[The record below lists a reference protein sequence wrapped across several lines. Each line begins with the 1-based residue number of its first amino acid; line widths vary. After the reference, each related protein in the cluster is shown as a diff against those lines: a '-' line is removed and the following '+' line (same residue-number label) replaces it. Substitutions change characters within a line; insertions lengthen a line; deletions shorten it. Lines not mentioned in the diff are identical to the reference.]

1 MSNLRMQKRL
11 AAAVMRCGKRK
22 VWMDPNE
29 TLELA
34 NATSRQNIRRL
45 AKDGLIIRKPVCIHS
60 NARVR
65 WDKIARA
72 KGRHSGLGKRKG
84 TRQARTNPKTVWM
97 NRMRV
102 LRRLLKRYRDAKKI
116 DKHLHLKLYL
126 KVKGNSFKNKRVLME
141 YIFKKKTEME
151 RLKLLTAQ
159 ADAHRMKCREA
170 KKRRLERIAAKK
182 AAAS

>member
-11 AAAVMRCGKRK
+11 AAAVLRCGRRK

-29 TLELA
+29 TMEIA

-45 AKDGLIIRKPVCIHS
+45 VNDGLIIRKPVSIHS
-60 NARVR
+60 KFRVR
-65 WDKIARA
+65 RNKIARS

-84 TRQARTNPKTVWM
+84 TREARTNKKVLWT

-102 LRRLLKRYRDAKKI
+102 LRRLLKKYRNTKKV
-116 DKHLHLKLYL
+116 DKHFYNKLYL

-141 YIFKKKTEME
+141 YIFKKKAEME
-151 RLKLLTAQ
+151 RSRMLLAQ
-159 ADAHRMKCREA
+159 ADAHRAKCKEA
-170 KKRRLERIAAKK
+170 KKRRMERIAAKK
-182 AAAS
+182 AVVS